1 LAAEDLSDHQLL
13 ERFLDGDGRSFDVLM
28 RRHEDRIFAL
38 AYRITGNRA
47 DALEATQDTFL
58 SVLRAASSFRGG
70 SEVSTWLYRIGINA
84 ARDALRRRRRAPVPE
99 EQPEVLDAVASRS
112 SSMRMRGTGSAGPQG
127 VRGTGSAG
135 PQGVRGTGSA
145 GPQDLEEVVAA
156 RVDLARALASLPED
170 YREAVVMHDVG
181 GIPYDEIARVT
192 GVALGT
198 VKSRISRGRR
208 LLAQRLEHRS
218 ATPASKDS

>member
-1 LAAEDLSDHQLL
+1 LAAEDASDQQLL
-13 ERFLDGDGRSFDVLM
+13 ERFLGGDGRAFDALM

-47 DALEATQDTFL
+47 DALEATQETFL
-58 SVLRAASSFRGG
+58 SVFRAAASFRGG

-84 ARDALRRRRRAPVPE
+84 ARDALRRRRRAPLPE
-99 EQPEVLDAVASRS
+99 EQAEALDAVAPRAP
-112 SSMRMRGTGSAGPQG
+112 SMRGAATAASQS
-127 VRGTGSAG
+127 V
-135 PQGVRGTGSA
+135 
-145 GPQDLEEVVAA
+145 EETVTT
-156 RVDLARALASLPED
+156 RVDIARALASLPED
-170 YREAVVMHDVG
+170 YREAVVLHDIG

-208 LLAQRLEHRS
+208 ILAQRLEHRS
-218 ATPASKDS
+218 VTPASKDSR

>member
-1 LAAEDLSDHQLL
+1 
-13 ERFLDGDGRSFDVLM
+13 M
-28 RRHEDRIFAL
+28 RRHEERIFAL

-47 DALEATQDTFL
+47 DALEATQETFL

-84 ARDALRRRRRAPVPE
+84 ARDALRRRRRAPVPTE
-99 EQPEVLDAVASRS
+99 RPDVLGPVAKRS
-112 SSMRMRGTGSAGPQG
+112 SHRGIRAAGSAGAEDERGTGSAGAED
-127 VRGTGSAG
+127 V
-135 PQGVRGTGSA
+135 
-145 GPQDLEEVVAA
+145 EEVVAA
-156 RVDLARALASLPED
+156 RVDIARALALLPED

-181 GIPYDEIARVT
+181 GIPYEEIARVT

-208 LLAQRLEHRS
+208 LLAERLEHRP
-218 ATPASKDS
+218 AAPASKDS

>member
-1 LAAEDLSDHQLL
+1 LVPEDASDHQLL
-13 ERFLDGDGRSFDVLM
+13 QLFLGGDQRAFEVLV

-47 DALEATQDTFL
+47 DALEAAQETFL
-58 SVLRAASSFRGG
+58 SLFRAAASFRGG

-99 EQPEVLDAVASRS
+99 DRPEVLGVGSAGPTN
-112 SSMRMRGTGSAGPQG
+112 MRRAGSAGPQSVLG
-127 VRGTGSAG
+127 ASAG
-135 PQGVRGTGSA
+135 R
-145 GPQDLEEVVAA
+145 QDVEDVVAT
-156 RVDLARALASLPED
+156 RIDLARALASLPED
-170 YREAVVMHDVG
+170 HREAIVMHDVG
-181 GIPYDEIARVT
+181 GIPYEEIARVT

-208 LLAQRLEHRS
+208 LLAQRLEHRPV
-218 ATPASKDS
+218 TPASKEPR